1 MILFYIYTGSTG
13 APVESQQHLLLTMA
27 DDPLSVALPPSPP
40 TTACSTN
47 TCFKDVLIIAKS
59 IEIGQEMTEFMTNAD
74 SFDQDNITPHF
85 DTNPSPTLPFAE
97 DLCDTGIKDASSP
110 KTTTKN

>member
-1 MILFYIYTGSTG
+1 
-13 APVESQQHLLLTMA
+13 
-27 DDPLSVALPPSPP
+27 
-40 TTACSTN
+40 
-47 TCFKDVLIIAKS
+47 
-59 IEIGQEMTEFMTNAD
+59 MTEFMTNAD